1 MSELLNYLPLF
12 LVLATLV
19 TGALWGHDRLRRRPK
34 RLAAAAALDE
44 RTPTAARGPAYEKA
58 RAALLADPPTMEWG
72 GSFFPLLALVLVVRS
87 FLFEP
92 FVIPSG
98 SMLPTLEVGDYIL
111 VNKYR
116 YGLRLPVLGTKVLS
130 VGAPARGDVMVFYP
144 PHLDVYYIKRVV
156 GLPGD
161 LIRYDNRSLFINGE
175 RVALEAQGMGTD
187 GLERFLE
194 TLGPVTHEIQYEP
207 DRGRRAQEWRVPADA
222 FLVFGDNRDR
232 SADSRSWGY
241 VPEANVIGQAVAI
254 WMHKAPGLA
263 LPRFHRN
270 GIIE

>member
-1 MSELLNYLPLF
+1 MSEALNYLPLF
-12 LVLATLV
+12 LVVATFV
-19 TGALWGHDRLRRRPK
+19 SGVLWGHDRMARRPK

-44 RTPTAARGPAYEKA
+44 RTPLAARGPNYEAA
-58 RAALLADPPTMEWG
+58 RAALLAEPAAMEWG

-98 SMLPTLEVGDYIL
+98 SMLPTLQVGDYIL

-116 YGLRLPVLGTKVLS
+116 YGLRLPVLGTKVLA
-130 VGAPARGDVMVFYP
+130 VGEPARGDVMVFYP
-144 PHLDVYYIKRVV
+144 PHLDSYYIKRVI

-161 LIRYDNRSLFINGE
+161 RVRYDNRELFINGE
-175 RVALEAQGMGTD
+175 RVALEALGAGEE
-187 GLERFLE
+187 GLRRFVE
-194 TLGPVTHEIQYEP
+194 TLGVVKHEIQYEP
-207 DRGRRAQEWRVPADA
+207 GRLRRPQEWRVPADA
-222 FLVFGDNRDR
+222 FLMFGDNRDR

-270 GIIE
+270 GAIE